1 LFNIFFSAFSLQPSA
16 FPQGGPMFCIK
27 TNPGGNHNAA
37 FRISPDVPPQFF
49 DFSSTV
55 GADCASTGD
64 SAFETDYKDC

>member
-1 LFNIFFSAFSLQPSA
+1 
-16 FPQGGPMFCIK
+16 MFCIK